1 MRKSL
6 LNKPFSMKS
15 FFSTKYSNGA
25 FNLGM
30 LIIRVFLGL
39 ILISHGYPKLVGFSS
54 MRHRFMN
61 FMSLGSTTSLALITF
76 AELFCG
82 FLLLIGMFTRLAAIP
97 VAIGMGVVFFVASHA
112 DLFGEGERG
121 GMYFAVAILLL
132 LCGPGKVSVDGMMGK

>member
-1 MRKSL
+1 
-6 LNKPFSMKS
+6 MKS

-30 LIIRVFLGL
+30 LILRIFLGL
-39 ILISHGYPKLVGFSS
+39 ILISHGYPKLVKFSTLQ
-54 MRHRFMN
+54 HKFMN
-61 FMSLGSTTSLALITF
+61 FMNLGSTLSLALITF

-97 VAIGMGVVFFVASHA
+97 VVIGMGVVFFVASHG
-112 DLFGEGERG
+112 DLFGAGERG